1 MSLKLEVLGVMG
13 RPGPERALVFSGRL
27 RWIGID
33 RAFVLGI
40 GGRLKLNE
48 RVLTERVAVNAI
60 DWEDRNFSLI
70 VRDREC
76 LATLVAPLSAE
87 ALHFVEEER
96 GRGDVFLRL
105 ELAYRWQEV
114 IARKRQLPGILLGG
128 RVVWETSTIDVPLS
142 REAWMERLQEM
153 GWSEA
158 ETFEVA
164 VLPLLTDRNLAE
176 SLRMLNEAQASFR
189 IGEYKEVITS
199 CRAAF
204 ESAAR
209 AFSQGD
215 ARRGFELLRA
225 KAFGEHEAKQR
236 AFDRVLEAMAGYA
249 HTLGQRGLRVSR
261 GEAELVLTSTLGVF
275 SLLSRRLAKRDS
287 G

>member
-1 MSLKLEVLGVMG
+1 MSLKLEILGVMG
-13 RPGPERALVFSGRL
+13 RPGPERALLVSGRL

-33 RAFVLGI
+33 RAFLI
-40 GGRLKLNE
+40 AICGRLKLND
-48 RVLTERVAVNAI
+48 RVLTDSVTADSI
-60 DWEDRNFSLI
+60 DWEDRNFALL

-76 LATLVAPLSAE
+76 IATFVAPLSPQ
-87 ALHFVEEER
+87 ALHHVEDER

-105 ELAYRWQEV
+105 ELSYRWQEV

-128 RVVWETSTIDVPLS
+128 RVVWEKSTIDLPLS
-142 REAWMERLQEM
+142 REAWIERLQEM

-158 ETFEVA
+158 ESFEVA
-164 VLPLLTDRNLAE
+164 VLPLLSDKNLADA
-176 SLRMLNEAQASFR
+176 LRLLNEAQTSFR
-189 IGEYKEVITS
+189 IGEYKEVIAH

-209 AFSQGD
+209 AFAHGD

-236 AFDRVLEAMAGYA
+236 AFDKVLEAMSGYA

-261 GEAELVLTSTLGVF
+261 GEAELMLTSSLGVF